1 MKSGLKVMSVVLL
14 TFLSVGW
21 QRLALSFSAL
31 HLYYSCNTQGLK
43 AYWEMVPVSPEKWMA
58 CHGHTDLR
66 GNYSRQQV
74 SASLFRIFAVKLHP
88 RLSVLKEKM

>member
-58 CHGHTDLR
+58 LGTQISEETTA
-66 GNYSRQQV
+66 GNRYQP
-74 SASLFRIFAVKLHP
+74 LFLGY
-88 RLSVLKEKM
+88 LQ